1 MLDQMFTAESFRRI
15 FDIENRKGVDLASI
29 YFPNLEQITN
39 TIRDK
44 AGEIRALR
52 KIKPN
57 MPSEVYESNYSK
69 LKSELSTLKSKKSD
83 LIDIEMEN
91 ISASASKPDFKLTI
105 QRRDIPNA
113 KSAYSVGETAEA
125 FFVVKQLQYNIN
137 RIYGVKQSN
146 RHDLSC
152 QIRDTIISGFPFELV
167 RTDIS
172 EFYESIDRKRLY
184 NKLDQDQLL
193 SFSSKKYIKQLLNA
207 YGNLSGSAVGL
218 PRGVGISAYLSELF
232 LRSVDRSIRNLPG
245 LVLYCRYVDDIVA
258 IFARPPG
265 GDEIGIY
272 KDIISNI
279 LTTNGLSMNSSKTL
293 EIDYADHTRQNVFE
307 YLGYKYTGAGNN
319 LLIAPSDAKMAKLR
333 QRLDAT
339 FKNYAERKCV
349 DSRLAFREIVSRIKF
364 LTGNTR
370 LSNSKSIATIGIY
383 YSNSLVNDL
392 TGIKQL
398 DTTLR
403 NRIRQI
409 KRPALRQK
417 LKKYQFES
425 GFLERRFHKFNSKE
439 IQKIV
444 EAWKHVKA

>member
-1 MLDQMFTAESFRRI
+1 
-15 FDIENRKGVDLASI
+15 
-29 YFPNLEQITN
+29 
-39 TIRDK
+39 
-44 AGEIRALR
+44 
-52 KIKPN
+52 
-57 MPSEVYESNYSK
+57 
-69 LKSELSTLKSKKSD
+69 
-83 LIDIEMEN
+83 
-91 ISASASKPDFKLTI
+91 
-105 QRRDIPNA
+105 
-113 KSAYSVGETAEA
+113 
-125 FFVVKQLQYNIN
+125 
-137 RIYGVKQSN
+137 
-146 RHDLSC
+146 
-152 QIRDTIISGFPFELV
+152 
-167 RTDIS
+167 
-172 EFYESIDRKRLY
+172 
-184 NKLDQDQLL
+184 
-193 SFSSKKYIKQLLNA
+193 
-207 YGNLSGSAVGL
+207 
-218 PRGVGISAYLSELF
+218 
-232 LRSVDRSIRNLPG
+232 
-245 LVLYCRYVDDIVA
+245 
-258 IFARPPG
+258 
-265 GDEIGIY
+265 
-272 KDIISNI
+272 
-279 LTTNGLSMNSSKTL
+279 MNSSKTL